1 MFLRYIEEVK
11 YIIMNCAGCKEK
23 ACAKGKDCTGM
34 DIAEEAKAEYKDKGD
49 AEVLKSLRV
58 SARIES
64 RYYMQKTRI
73 EEVIQY
79 AQEMGYKKLGVAFCI
94 GLEKEAE
101 MLCSILSQY
110 FEVSSVCCKVCGIDK
125 SYFELER
132 LHKDGAVNDKGKGI
146 VAGAQIEMEPEEGEV
161 EAEAMCNPIGQAL
174 ILNREKTDLNI
185 ILGLCIGHDILF
197 TKYAEA
203 PVTTLAVKDRVL
215 AHNPLG
221 ALYSGYYFKK
231 LRKAARE

>member
-1 MFLRYIEEVK
+1 M
-11 YIIMNCAGCKEK
+11 IMNCAGCGEK
-23 ACAKGKDCTGM
+23 ACAKGKDCT
-34 DIAEEAKAEYKDKGD
+34 DIAEEAKAAYKDKGD
-49 AEVLKSLRV
+49 AEVLKSLKV
-58 SARIES
+58 ATRIES

-73 EEVIQY
+73 EEVILY
-79 AQEMGYKKLGVAFCI
+79 AQEMDYKKVGVAFCI
-94 GLEKEAE
+94 GLENEAKV
-101 MLCSILSQY
+101 LCTILSHY

-132 LHKDGAVNDKGKGI
+132 LHRDRAAHKGA
-146 VAGAQIEMEPEEGEV
+146 VAGADIEPEG
-161 EAEAMCNPIGQAL
+161 EAMCNPIGQAL

-221 ALYSGYYFKK
+221 ALYSGYYLNK
-231 LRKAARE
+231 LLKTTQK